1 MAGAA
6 VNRNG
11 IPVGKKTYISNKIAA
26 SWEKRDNIRIYNP
39 LTSYR
44 IDFNP
49 YFRISVKRSFIILSL
64 LAAAGMAQ
72 AATPIYSWE
81 WTAEGAQ
88 ITAPNWNGSFN
99 YTSGNDYATFGNSS
113 GTPYNSNITGIQGS
127 FTVSFDLKNLSSTSN
142 GWKDIFS
149 LYTNGTVSGE
159 SNSMVLE
166 FTNNGELYLYN
177 KGFGGQTGGNINTGL
192 TWTDLQQDSWTNLSI
207 VSDLSSQT
215 LSVYVNGALAGTITE
230 WNPSSPA
237 LTGSQFGA
245 SFGNTRPMNGTM
257 DINNVKFYDGVV
269 LPVPEAATASLG
281 LLGLA
286 ALMMRRRRCC

>member
-1 MAGAA
+1 
-6 VNRNG
+6 
-11 IPVGKKTYISNKIAA
+11 
-26 SWEKRDNIRIYNP
+26 
-39 LTSYR
+39 
-44 IDFNP
+44 
-49 YFRISVKRSFIILSL
+49 
-64 LAAAGMAQ
+64 MAQ

-192 TWTDLQQDSWTNLSI
+192 TWNFFNIPSCHNFK
-207 VSDLSSQT
+207 
-215 LSVYVNGALAGTITE
+215 TI
-230 WNPSSPA
+230 
-237 LTGSQFGA
+237 
-245 SFGNTRPMNGTM
+245 
-257 DINNVKFYDGVV
+257 KFYNNH
-269 LPVPEAATASLG
+269 
-281 LLGLA
+281 LLIAKFRFTHL
-286 ALMMRRRRCC
+286 

>member
-1 MAGAA
+1 M
-6 VNRNG
+6 VH
-11 IPVGKKTYISNKIAA
+11 
-26 SWEKRDNIRIYNP
+26 
-39 LTSYR
+39 
-44 IDFNP
+44 
-49 YFRISVKRSFIILSL
+49 
-64 LAAAGMAQ
+64 

-88 ITAPNWNGSFN
+88 ITAPNWNGSFK
-99 YTSGNDYATFGNSS
+99 YTSGNDYATFGSSS

-215 LSVYVNGALAGTITE
+215 LPCMSTAL
-230 WNPSSPA
+230 WQVRLPSGIHP
-237 LTGSQFGA
+237 
-245 SFGNTRPMNGTM
+245 P
-257 DINNVKFYDGVV
+257 
-269 LPVPEAATASLG
+269 LP
-281 LLGLA
+281 
-286 ALMMRRRRCC
+286 

>member
-1 MAGAA
+1 MRIINPDIVSFFPGCGNFIGN
-6 VNRNG
+6 VRFLSNRNAVSVFSSF
-11 IPVGKKTYISNKIAA
+11 IFSVIFSVKWFVFRKII
-26 SWEKRDNIRIYNP
+26 WPRIYNP
-39 LTSYR
+39 LPSYR

-64 LAAAGMAQ
+64 LAAAGMVH

-99 YTSGNDYATFGNSS
+99 YTSGNDYATFGSSS

-192 TWTDLQQDSWTNLSI
+192 TWTCLLYTS
-207 VSDLSSQT
+207 
-215 LSVYVNGALAGTITE
+215 
-230 WNPSSPA
+230 PSP
-237 LTGSQFGA
+237 
-245 SFGNTRPMNGTM
+245 R
-257 DINNVKFYDGVV
+257 D
-269 LPVPEAATASLG
+269 
-281 LLGLA
+281 
-286 ALMMRRRRCC
+286 

>member
-1 MAGAA
+1 MAH
-6 VNRNG
+6 
-11 IPVGKKTYISNKIAA
+11 
-26 SWEKRDNIRIYNP
+26 
-39 LTSYR
+39 
-44 IDFNP
+44 
-49 YFRISVKRSFIILSL
+49 
-64 LAAAGMAQ
+64 

-127 FTVSFDLKNLSSTSN
+127 FTVSFDLKNLSSISN

-192 TWTDLQQDSWTNLSI
+192 TWTDLQLD
-207 VSDLSSQT
+207 
-215 LSVYVNGALAGTITE
+215 
-230 WNPSSPA
+230 
-237 LTGSQFGA
+237 
-245 SFGNTRPMNGTM
+245 
-257 DINNVKFYDGVV
+257 
-269 LPVPEAATASLG
+269 
-281 LLGLA
+281 
-286 ALMMRRRRCC
+286 

>member
-1 MAGAA
+1 M
-6 VNRNG
+6 
-11 IPVGKKTYISNKIAA
+11 
-26 SWEKRDNIRIYNP
+26 
-39 LTSYR
+39 
-44 IDFNP
+44 
-49 YFRISVKRSFIILSL
+49 
-64 LAAAGMAQ
+64 
-72 AATPIYSWE
+72 
-81 WTAEGAQ
+81 
-88 ITAPNWNGSFN
+88 
-99 YTSGNDYATFGNSS
+99 
-113 GTPYNSNITGIQGS
+113 
-127 FTVSFDLKNLSSTSN
+127 SFDLKNLSSTSN

-215 LSVYVNGALAGTITE
+215 LSVYVNGALAGTITG

-269 LPVPEAATASLG
+269 LPVPEAATASLC

>member
-1 MAGAA
+1 M
-6 VNRNG
+6 
-11 IPVGKKTYISNKIAA
+11 
-26 SWEKRDNIRIYNP
+26 
-39 LTSYR
+39 
-44 IDFNP
+44 
-49 YFRISVKRSFIILSL
+49 KRSLIILSL
-64 LAAAGMAQ
+64 LAAAGMAH
-72 AATPIYSWE
+72 AATPVYSWE

-99 YTSGNDYATFGNSS
+99 YTSGNDYATFGSGS
-113 GTPYNSNITGIQGS
+113 GTPYNANITGITGS

-166 FTNNGELYLYN
+166 FADNGELYFYN

-192 TWTDLQQDSWTNLSI
+192 TWTDLQQDNWNNLSI
-207 VSDLSSQT
+207 ISDLSSQT
-215 LSVYVNGALAGTITE
+215 LSIYVNGALAGTITE

-245 SFGNTRPMNGTM
+245 SFGNTRPMNGTL
-257 DINNVKFYDGVV
+257 DVNNIKFYNGVV
-269 LPVPEAATASLG
+269 LPVPEASTVSLG